1 MAIPTRY
8 SQTCREGQTCDIL
21 PCHRCTAIRA
31 PTPSPTVPP
40 VRAATMQAG
49 SAQPAGHS
57 SNRSALTHL
66 HHAPGLPEQG
76 GEKRKDRR
84 NFDVIAWHRNTCSSV
99 EQSGQNDARRLHH
112 WLEHGSKAQLQR
124 ILSGRFAGASRQ
136 VHAKAASTSSLMGG
150 KELCRG
156 ALSLPCSSVEQSGE
170 NDDSRLHRWLEHGS
184 KAQLQRILSGR
195 FAGA

>member
-21 PCHRCTAIRA
+21 PCHRSTAIRA
-31 PTPSPTVPP
+31 RTPSPTVPP

-76 GEKRKDRR
+76 GEHGKDRR
-84 NFDVIAWHRNTCSSV
+84 NLDLIGIRGVRGIATRAAPLSN
-99 EQSGQNDARRLHH
+99 QARPMP
-112 WLEHGSKAQLQR
+112 
-124 ILSGRFAGASRQ
+124 
-136 VHAKAASTSSLMGG
+136 AASTAGLSTAARPICSGFYPADSLAQRGKRTQSRQAHTKQSHGG
-150 KELCRG
+150 
-156 ALSLPCSSVEQSGE
+156 
-170 NDDSRLHRWLEHGS
+170 SR
-184 KAQLQRILSGR
+184 AMP
-195 FAGA
+195 